1 MAERRKFPRAKA
13 VIPVK
18 IVIDGNSQFVPT
30 LDIGCSGAR
39 LGGLRSQLRVG
50 EIIVLH
56 RGVKNAKFRIMWI
69 EQLTPNEI
77 QAGVQALENENRLF
91 GLGIP
96 QQGSTIN
103 AGMTLPN
110 A

>member
-1 MAERRKFPRAKA
+1 MSERRKFPRAKA

-18 IVIDGNSQFVPT
+18 IVIDGDSQFVHT
-30 LDIGCSGAR
+30 LDIGGSGAR

-77 QAGVQALENENRLF
+77 HAGVQALENENRLF
-91 GLGIP
+91 GLGVP
-96 QQGSTIN
+96 QQGSKIK

-110 A
+110 I